1 MAQCDRGYSF
11 VCVCV
16 CVLCCFVLC
25 IRKMW
30 KTGITRNSS
39 AVCRGFCL
47 LFATCNSNAW
57 KALFHHQTHTLTRQS
72 AELYSKGSNYI
83 TQPNNELIIEDGGH
97 LAFDQGLRDRLWAG
111 EGRRGG
117 DKRVFPFLS
126 KPTPS
131 PSPVE
136 PPPSLLWPNLVPNN
150 VTFTRSPGEEA
161 ASICHWTH
169 GEIIFAWSSIHF
181 PFCLPCFQ

>member
-1 MAQCDRGYSF
+1 MAKACCSLCDKRKGSAWRS
-11 VCVCV
+11 VIESIVLCVCV

-30 KTGITRNSS
+30 NTGITRNSS

-57 KALFHHQTHTLTRQS
+57 KALSHHQTHTLTRQS

-97 LAFDQGLRDRLWAG
+97 LASDQ
-111 EGRRGG
+111 
-117 DKRVFPFLS
+117 VFPFLS

-161 ASICHWTH
+161 SSICHWTH

>member
-1 MAQCDRGYSF
+1 MCVC

-25 IRKMW
+25 C
-30 KTGITRNSS
+30 RNSS

-57 KALFHHQTHTLTRQS
+57 KALSHHQTHTLTQS
-72 AELYSKGSNYI
+72 AELNSKGSNYI

-97 LAFDQGLRDRLWAG
+97 LAFDQDLRDSLWEG
-111 EGRRGG
+111 EGGGG

-131 PSPVE
+131 PSPVD
-136 PPPSLLWPNLVPNN
+136 PPSLLWPNLVPNN
-150 VTFTRSPGEEA
+150 VTFTRSPVEEA
-161 ASICHWTH
+161 ASI
-169 GEIIFAWSSIHF
+169 
-181 PFCLPCFQ
+181 